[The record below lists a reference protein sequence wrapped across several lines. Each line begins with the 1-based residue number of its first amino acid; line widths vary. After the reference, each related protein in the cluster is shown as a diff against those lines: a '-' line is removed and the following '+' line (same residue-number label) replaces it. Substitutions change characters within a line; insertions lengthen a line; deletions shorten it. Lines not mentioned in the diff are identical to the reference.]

1 MTSKLAEFFEE
12 NPAVARVILDK
23 AMTASRAREAARK
36 AREATR
42 RGALSEGSSLPG
54 KLKDC
59 QEKSAE
65 LTELYLVEGDS
76 AGGTA
81 GQGRN
86 PRYQAILPIRGKILN
101 VEKASMD
108 KVLANAEIKTMI
120 NAFGCGFSE
129 GYGNDFDITKLRYGK
144 IIIMADADVD
154 GSHIRILILTFLFRH
169 MRQLV

>member
-1 MTSKLAEFFEE
+1 MINADTFCLLHPFQFGENCGEHYYEAKTAADNIGDGFGHKNAGNVQLLRQKCAEMGIGCDIIPPVQREGITVSSTYIRTLVEGTVTSKLAEFFEE

-86 PRYQAILPIRGKILN
+86 PR
-101 VEKASMD
+101 
-108 KVLANAEIKTMI
+108 
-120 NAFGCGFSE
+120 
-129 GYGNDFDITKLRYGK
+129 
-144 IIIMADADVD
+144 
-154 GSHIRILILTFLFRH
+154 
-169 MRQLV
+169 